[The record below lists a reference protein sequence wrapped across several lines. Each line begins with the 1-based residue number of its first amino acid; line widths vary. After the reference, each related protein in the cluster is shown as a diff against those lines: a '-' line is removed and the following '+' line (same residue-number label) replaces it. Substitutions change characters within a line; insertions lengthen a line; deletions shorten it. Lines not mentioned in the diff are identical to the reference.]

1 MFIGNTKA
9 VKLLEKSMRN
19 SRISHA
25 YLFSGPENVG
35 KLALAKIFSRGLILG
50 KPLDLEI
57 NGKKNPFDM
66 VILSPEIEEKKGITK
81 EKDIKIENI
90 RNLQKELSLFPYE
103 GKYKILIVDNAHK
116 LTVSSQN
123 ALLKILEEP
132 NETSIIILVTHEESK
147 IIPTIKSRCQKVNFS
162 LVGVEEIKKNFE
174 VNKELI
180 LFSMGKPGLI
190 FGMMKNP
197 EELEMRKKNLEI
209 INSFSGLGVNKRFE
223 IAENLAQNL
232 AQGIKILEF
241 WVWVVRNNIFE
252 NPGRED
258 FFSFKTIE
266 KMEKTM
272 DTLKNTNANARLAIE
287 SLFLEI

>member
-132 NETSIIILVTHEESK
+132 NET
-147 IIPTIKSRCQKVNFS
+147 
-162 LVGVEEIKKNFE
+162 
-174 VNKELI
+174 
-180 LFSMGKPGLI
+180 
-190 FGMMKNP
+190 
-197 EELEMRKKNLEI
+197 
-209 INSFSGLGVNKRFE
+209 
-223 IAENLAQNL
+223 
-232 AQGIKILEF
+232 
-241 WVWVVRNNIFE
+241 
-252 NPGRED
+252 
-258 FFSFKTIE
+258 
-266 KMEKTM
+266 
-272 DTLKNTNANARLAIE
+272 
-287 SLFLEI
+287 